1 MYTRTLQCIALT
13 VALLAY
19 GAAFGIDGIWTN
31 NAYGSFP
38 WREVGNWTDSQGAP
52 LAAYPGQSAGD
63 TATLNPP
70 VAFESQTV
78 YIDKGA
84 VTLNALSGTRRHTLV
99 FGPNSSFE
107 NTVYLTGDTLFTVLD
122 PSGFLG
128 FWQTSQARQVFSLPQ
143 DGAAMTS
150 LSTAYRPTIQVP
162 TADTQVSVGDLYGQG
177 ALVKTGPGDLVVGAT
192 DGPGNTIYVRE
203 GTLVLAGESETQ
215 LSALL
220 NRAAFHLDATRTD
233 SLSISNGV
241 ADGRS
246 YVTRW
251 RDVRGNG
258 IAAVEDNYRGGDG
271 IYLPDSRPP
280 FMCAAASPTGL
291 ALVDFGARTESDI
304 AEYGPMYCHLQVSPR
319 ITNAREIFYA
329 VQSPKGGAS
338 CTIVGD
344 TREYPCVP
352 GENGQMFAG
361 WDASTHKVT
370 YGDIC
375 LNGRKVTY
383 REDISALKDLY
394 VASLSTLDDTCVGLL
409 CSTLQQ
415 TRFTGGSRIGEFI
428 VFTNELTRTER
439 QRINRHLLSKWKD
452 ASLDRQAGPVH
463 LATDAAISVPDG
475 QTARVTD
482 VIADSCLTK
491 KGAGRLSVEV
501 VHGANPAISVEGGHV
516 AFASS
521 SASEGAPAAG
531 AYAWLDATRA
541 GTLESLSFASNP
553 TNYVKGWKDC
563 RADVAVTAT
572 CPSNTP
578 PRLPYIVPDAAGEGL
593 DAISF
598 GYRGWANQSHMEF
611 PNLWLKGGSIYAGF
625 MVVRLND
632 VRNDMP
638 LFGCSTGETLLRDPG
653 QMLSSTW
660 IAPRTASARWTIN
673 GVPVDP
679 VAKQAA
685 LQQTSDF
692 FVLAFSSEHPVS
704 VDSIAKDR
712 EGLDYANNAGGCQ
725 VGEMILYKRR
735 LTEAE
740 RRDTEAYLM
749 RRWIGKTHPAARKKA
764 ISSLTFAAGVE
775 PGVESDAPLSVGTVT
790 ADAGVL
796 VKRGGGIV
804 TVGAVKGVQGV
815 SVEQGTLELDLERT
829 LDSFG
834 PIAHFDAS
842 DLSRSAYYVS
852 EDGVTN
858 VTVWGS
864 SVNGVRA
871 TSCARDGRTDWGA
884 VTNPVI
890 EHVDMGAG
898 LRPVLSFGELVR
910 KAGVASATTAAAM
923 TYSAKLPV
931 REIHMVVADNS
942 EEIDRMNFIYDYS
955 NNKWMRGQNGKL
967 FDTVYGYTSAG
978 ILNGYIALDGET
990 GNGATVLP
998 DGFHLVSVAP
1008 TESLDANCTA
1018 MSAYAS
1024 AGGLKFGEQLI
1035 FDRELTAEERAFV
1048 QGYLRHKWFGA
1059 SAPVWRT
1066 DVGSVSVATGA
1077 SVSLSGG
1084 IVQSSAVSGG
1094 GTIAAN
1100 LEGVSSVALDWTDQM
1115 AREHLN
1121 VGGIVAFA
1129 PSVCVRI
1136 HAGGARLTEGVYPL
1150 LTADG
1155 FEGLDFS
1162 TWILDADAKVR
1173 GVARFARDGETTICL
1188 RISAWGSVMV
1198 IR

>member
-1 MYTRTLQCIALT
+1 MST
-13 VALLAY
+13 
-19 GAAFGIDGIWTN
+19 
-31 NAYGSFP
+31 
-38 WREVGNWTDSQGAP
+38 
-52 LAAYPGQSAGD
+52 YPGLTEGD
-63 TATLNPP
+63 TATLMPP
-70 VAFESQTV
+70 TAFENQTV
-78 YIDKGA
+78 YTDKGA
-84 VTLNALSGTRRHTLV
+84 LTLNALSGTRRHTLV
-99 FGPNSSFE
+99 FGPKSSSE
-107 NTVYLTGDTLFTVLD
+107 NAIYLTQDTLFTLMD
-122 PSGFLG
+122 PSRFLG
-128 FWQTSQARQVFSLPQ
+128 FWRTSCARQVFSLPQ

-150 LSTAYRPTIQVP
+150 LSTAYRPTVQVP
-162 TADTQVSVGDLYGQG
+162 TVGSSVSVGDLYGQG
-177 ALVKTGPGDLVVGAT
+177 AMEKTGPGDLTIGAT
-192 DGPGNTIYVRE
+192 DGQGNTLYVRE
-203 GTLVLAGESETQ
+203 GSLILSGESK
-215 LSALL
+215 ALL
-220 NRAAFHLDATRTD
+220 AALLEGAAFHLDATQTD
-233 SLSISNGV
+233 TLTISNGV
-241 ADGRS
+241 TDGRS

-251 RDVRGNG
+251 RDVRDNG
-258 IAAVEDNYRGGDG
+258 IVAKEDGYRGGTG
-271 IYLPDSRPP
+271 IYLPDSRAP
-280 FMCAAASPTGL
+280 FISTAVSPTGL
-291 ALVDFGARTESDI
+291 GLVDFGARMESDV

-361 WDASTHKVT
+361 WDASAHKVT

-383 REDISALKDLY
+383 QESLSTLTNLY
-394 VASLSTLDDTCVGLL
+394 VASLSTLADTPVGLL

-428 VFTNELTRTER
+428 VFTNELTRAER
-439 QRINRHLLSKWKD
+439 QRINRYLLAKWKD
-452 ASLDRQAGPVH
+452 ASLDRQAGAVH
-463 LATDAAISVPDG
+463 VASGAAISVPNG
-475 QTARVTD
+475 QTARVSD
-482 VIADSCLTK
+482 VVAGSGLTK

-501 VHGANPAISVEGGHV
+501 VHAETPTISVEGGHV
-516 AFASS
+516 AFA
-521 SASEGAPAAG
+521 ASTTLDEAPAED

-541 GTLESLSFASNP
+541 DTIDPLAFSSNP
-553 TNYVKGWKDC
+553 TNYVQVWKDC
-563 RADVAVTAT
+563 RADVAVSAS
-572 CPSNTP
+572 CPSNVP
-578 PRLPYIVPDAAGEGL
+578 PRLPYLVADAAGEGL

-598 GYRGWANQSHMEF
+598 GYREWGNQSHMEF
-611 PNLWLKGGSIYAGF
+611 PELWLKSASIYAGF

-632 VRNDMP
+632 VRNGMP
-638 LFGCSTGETLLRDPG
+638 LFGCSTGEALLRDPG
-653 QMLSSTW
+653 QILSSSW
-660 IAPRTASARWTIN
+660 IPPRTASARWTIN

-679 VAKQAA
+679 IARQST
-685 LQQTSDF
+685 LQQASDF
-692 FVLAFSSEHPVS
+692 IVLAFSSELPVS

-712 EGLDYANNAGGCQ
+712 EGLDYAANAGGCQ
-725 VGEMILYKRR
+725 VGEIILYKRR

-749 RRWIGKTHPAARKKA
+749 KRWLGKTHPAEEQKSV
-764 ISSLTFAAGVE
+764 SSLTFSAGVE
-775 PGVESDAPLSVGTVT
+775 PVIEADAPLAIGMVA
-790 ADAGVL
+790 ADSGVL
-796 VKRGGGIV
+796 VKRGTGLV
-804 TVGAVKGVQGV
+804 TVGESKGVSGV
-815 SVEQGTLELDLERT
+815 SVEQGSLVLDLEKT
-829 LDSFG
+829 LDSFR
-834 PIAHFDAS
+834 PIAHFDAF

-871 TSCARDGRTDWGA
+871 TSCARDGRTGWGA

-910 KAGVASATTAAAM
+910 AAGVASATTAAAM
-923 TYSAKLPV
+923 TYGANLPV

-967 FDTVYGYTSAG
+967 FDTVYGYTSPG

-1008 TESLDANCTA
+1008 TESLNANCMA

-1035 FDRELTAEERAFV
+1035 FDRELTADERAFV

-1059 SAPVWRT
+1059 PAPTWRM
-1066 DVGSVSVATGA
+1066 DLNEVSVSAGA
-1077 SVSLSGG
+1077 SVTFSGG
-1084 IVQSSAVSGG
+1084 TVQSSSVRGG
-1094 GTIAAN
+1094 GTVTADLAD
-1100 LEGVSSVALDWTDQM
+1100 VSSITLDWTDSTSYEQL
-1115 AREHLN
+1115 RVE
-1121 VGGIVAFA
+1121 GGISFA
-1129 PSVCVRI
+1129 SAVRV
-1136 HAGGARLTEGVYPL
+1136 HVKANGNKLKGGDYPL
-1150 LTADG
+1150 VSAGELG
-1155 FEGLDFS
+1155 VLDFS
-1162 TWILDADAKVR
+1162 TWTLDTDATVKGACRFVR
-1173 GVARFARDGETTICL
+1173 EGNTVFL
-1188 RISAWGSVMV
+1188 RVLPFGGLLI